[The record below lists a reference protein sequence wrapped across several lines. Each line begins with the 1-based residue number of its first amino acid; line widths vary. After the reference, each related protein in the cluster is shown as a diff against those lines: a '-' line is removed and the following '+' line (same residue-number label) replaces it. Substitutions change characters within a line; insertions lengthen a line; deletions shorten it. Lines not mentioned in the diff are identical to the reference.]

1 MFISFLSLE
10 FLLFATAVTLFV
22 AATRG
27 RLREYGFLAANI
39 GFVYAIVG
47 PFGVA
52 SVFFFCLFGWL
63 LTRAYVS
70 GSNQGA
76 ILVIGLFVA
85 AFIYLRDYEFLG
97 LVLPDTARLSFL
109 STIGLSFL
117 LFRILHV
124 MIDARAKMIDRIE
137 PLTYANYLLAFT
149 TFMMGPIQRYP
160 DFRDQWVDRSR
171 AIAMNFEKHLDA
183 GLRILWGLV
192 KVYVVGTFLNR
203 FALQP
208 STDVLSLSA
217 TELWVQLIGFYFYLY
232 ANFSGYCDIVI
243 GIGSLMGVRPPENF
257 NHPYI
262 AQNIADFWLRQH
274 RSLTL
279 WLTDYVFNPLYK
291 WALSSRMATTV
302 PLAAGAFAAMIT
314 MFVSGIWHGTTVGFL
329 IFGIVHGIWLVVYRV
344 WDHLLTSRF
353 GKKRVRQIRA
363 TWPGRAIGVA
373 LTLNA
378 TAFAFLFFQLDT
390 PSVMA
395 LFNGIF

>member
-1 MFISFLSLE
+1 MFISLLSFE
-10 FLLFATAVTLFV
+10 FLFFSAIVTLFV
-22 AATRG
+22 TATRG
-27 RLREYGFLAANI
+27 RLREVGFLTANI
-39 GFVYAIVG
+39 GFVYAVVG
-47 PFGVA
+47 PLGVA
-52 SVFFFCLFGWL
+52 SVLLFCLLGWL
-63 LTRAYVS
+63 LTRIYVS
-70 GSNQGA
+70 GSGQSA
-76 ILVIGLFVA
+76 VLVIGLFVA
-85 AFIYLRDYEFLG
+85 AFIYMRDYEFLG
-97 LVLPDTARLSFL
+97 LALPDAARLSFL
-109 STIGLSFL
+109 PTIGLSFL

-124 MIDARAKMIDRIE
+124 MIDARAKVIDRIE

-160 DFRDQWVDRSR
+160 DFRDQWADRSR
-171 AIAMNFEKHLDA
+171 AIAMNFEAHLDA

-192 KVYVVGTFLNR
+192 KVYVLGTFLNR

-208 STDVLSLSA
+208 STDVLSLSPV
-217 TELWVQLIGFYFYLY
+217 ELWGQLVGFYFYLFM
-232 ANFSGYCDIVI
+232 NFSGYCDIVI

-291 WALSSRMATTV
+291 WALNSRMTATL
-302 PLAAGAFAAMIT
+302 PLAAGVFAAMLT

-329 IFGIVHGIWLVVYRV
+329 IFGIVHGIWLAVYRV

-363 TWPGRAIGVA
+363 TWLARVIGIA
-373 LTLNA
+373 LTFHA
-378 TAFAFLFFQLDT
+378 AAFAFLFFQLDT

-395 LFNGIF
+395 LLRGIF